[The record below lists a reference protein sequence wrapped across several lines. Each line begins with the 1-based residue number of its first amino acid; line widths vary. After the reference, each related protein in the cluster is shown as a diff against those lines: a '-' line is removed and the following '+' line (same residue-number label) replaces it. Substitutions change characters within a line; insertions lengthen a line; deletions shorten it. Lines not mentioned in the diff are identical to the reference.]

1 MNPTEASIALN
12 LIPKLGPVRVR
23 RLTEHF
29 GSPQAI
35 LSAKPTDLRAVPGV
49 GPEIAS
55 SIANWESHTDLA
67 AELRRVSEFGC
78 HVLTQSDDAYP
89 AALREIH
96 DAPTVLYVWGEILPT
111 DRHAIGIVGARKPGH
126 YATEAAK
133 KLSYQLAYAGLT
145 VVSGLARGI
154 DGAAHQAALAANG
167 RTLAVIGSGLA
178 KLYPAEHAPLAERI
192 AAGHGAVI
200 SEFPMTTTADRQTF
214 PMRNRIVAGCSFGLL
229 VVEAGV
235 KSGSLITAAQA
246 AEQGRSIY
254 AVPGRITEPACFGSN
269 KLIQS
274 GAKLVT
280 CAQDILD
287 DFGLLFRETP
297 DLHSPVVLP
306 DLPADQLAVYEAIG
320 DDETHIDAVA
330 AKCGL
335 PMPKVSS
342 SLLALE
348 MRRLIKQLPGSRFVR
363 IN

>member
-1 MNPTEASIALN
+1 MTPREAAIALN

-23 RLTEHF
+23 RLVEHF

-35 LSAKPTDLRAVPGV
+35 LTAKPAALRVLPGI
-49 GPEIAS
+49 GPEIAN
-55 SIANWESHTDLA
+55 SIANWEQNTDLP
-67 AELRRVSEFGC
+67 AELRRVTDFGC
-78 HVLTQSDDAYP
+78 HVLTQADPTYP
-89 AALREIH
+89 RALREIH
-96 DAPTVLYVWGEILPT
+96 DAPTVLYVWGEIT
-111 DRHAIGIVGARKPGH
+111 EADNHAIGIVGARKPGH
-126 YATEAAK
+126 YATECAK
-133 KLSYQLAYAGLT
+133 KLAYQLAYAGLT
-145 VVSGLARGI
+145 VISGLARGI
-154 DGAAHQAALAANG
+154 DGAAHQGALAAKG

-235 KSGSLITAAQA
+235 KSGSLITASQA

-297 DLHSPVVLP
+297 DLHPPVALP
-306 DLPADQLAVYEAIG
+306 DLPPDQLAALEAIG
-320 DDETHIDAVA
+320 DDETHIDAIA
-330 AKCGL
+330 SKCGL

-348 MRRLIKQLPGSRFVR
+348 MRRLVKQLPGSRFVR

>member
-1 MNPTEASIALN
+1 VNNRDASIALN
-12 LIPKLGPVRVR
+12 LIPKLGPVRVK
-23 RLTEHF
+23 RLTAHF
-29 GSPQAI
+29 GSPAAI
-35 LSAKPTDLRAVPGV
+35 LTARPADLRAIPGI

-55 SIANWESHTDLA
+55 SIANWEQLTDFE
-67 AELRRVSEFGC
+67 AELRRIADFGC
-78 HVLTQSDDAYP
+78 TVLTQADPTYP

-96 DAPTVLYVWGEILPT
+96 DAPTVLYVWGEIT
-111 DRHAIGIVGARKPGH
+111 AADNHAIGIVGARKPGH
-126 YATEAAK
+126 YATDCAK
-133 KLSYQLAYAGLT
+133 KLAYQLAYAGLT
-145 VVSGLARGI
+145 VISGLARGI
-154 DGAAHQAALAANG
+154 DAAAHQGALAANG

-178 KLYPAEHAPLAERI
+178 KLYPAEHAQLAERI

-246 AEQGRSIY
+246 TEQGRSIY
-254 AVPGRITEPACFGSN
+254 AIPGRITEPACFGSN
-269 KLIQS
+269 KLIQA

-287 DFGLLFRETP
+287 DFGMLFRETP
-297 DLHSPVVLP
+297 DLHAPTILP
-306 DLPADQLAVYEAIG
+306 DLSPDQLAIHTAIG
-320 DDETHIDAVA
+320 DDETHIDLIASRS
-330 AKCGL
+330 GL

-342 SLLALE
+342 SLFTLE
-348 MRRLIKQLPGSRFVR
+348 LRKLVKQLPGSRFVR

>member
-1 MNPTEASIALN
+1 MNNRDASIALN
-12 LIPKLGPVRVR
+12 LIPKLGPVRVK
-23 RLTEHF
+23 RLTAHF
-29 GSPQAI
+29 GSPAAI
-35 LSAKPTDLRAVPGV
+35 LTARPADLRAIPGI

-55 SIANWESHTDLA
+55 SIANWEQLTDFE
-67 AELRRVSEFGC
+67 AELRRIADFGC
-78 HVLTQSDDAYP
+78 TVLTQADPTYP

-96 DAPTVLYVWGEILPT
+96 DAPTVLYVWGEIT
-111 DRHAIGIVGARKPGH
+111 AADNHAIGIVGARKPGH
-126 YATEAAK
+126 YATDCAK
-133 KLSYQLAYAGLT
+133 KLAYQLAYAGLT
-145 VVSGLARGI
+145 VISGLARGI
-154 DGAAHQAALAANG
+154 DAAAHQGALAANG

-178 KLYPAEHAPLAERI
+178 KLYPAEHAQLAERI

-254 AVPGRITEPACFGSN
+254 AIPGRITEPACFGSN
-269 KLIQS
+269 KLIQA

-287 DFGLLFRETP
+287 DFGMLFRETP
-297 DLHSPVVLP
+297 DLHAPTILP
-306 DLPADQLAVYEAIG
+306 DLSPDQLAIHTAIG
-320 DDETHIDAVA
+320 DDETHIDLIASRS
-330 AKCGL
+330 GL

-342 SLLALE
+342 SLFTLE
-348 MRRLIKQLPGSRFVR
+348 LRKLVKQLPGSRFVR